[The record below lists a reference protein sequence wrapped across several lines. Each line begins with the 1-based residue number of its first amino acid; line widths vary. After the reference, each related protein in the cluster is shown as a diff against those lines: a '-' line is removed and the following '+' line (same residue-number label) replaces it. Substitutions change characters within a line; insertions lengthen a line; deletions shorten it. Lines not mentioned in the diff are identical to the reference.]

1 MNSKLKDIL
10 NKKAKTLKRK
20 RKVVLLW
27 SKVYRIIIVPLKIT
41 FRACSFILAIICAA
55 FPPALVYLLITGV
68 IYFLLEIINNPLKA
82 YNNNFKKNI
91 IPAIYKEL
99 NTSITYYPSAI
110 QVSDIK
116 KSGLFKPSYFNNKTH
131 FEGDD
136 YVVGKVNDTEFSINH
151 IKLYNEVVDY
161 LKTAGGCLFSILLF
175 PIFIIRNL
183 FADYA
188 HDDELPLLGI
198 VKKKEVIYDGFF
210 IKTTLNTTFNGRII
224 LIPKAMDK
232 ANGKEYL
239 SVFGVK
245 LVRSLDKTIDANY
258 NVYSTNNFLSDQ
270 FLIENISNTLQ
281 YIFKEEQTP
290 TLTIINNQLHLFIP
304 RQKELF
310 KTSVHNKIKDASFFD
325 TYLRDIKYINDL
337 ISKIN

>member
-10 NKKAKTLKRK
+10 NKKAKTLERK

-116 KSGLFKPSYFNNKTH
+116 KA
-131 FEGDD
+131 
-136 YVVGKVNDTEFSINH
+136 
-151 IKLYNEVVDY
+151 DY
-161 LKTAGGCLFSILLF
+161 LNHL
-175 PIFIIRNL
+175 
-183 FADYA
+183 
-188 HDDELPLLGI
+188 
-198 VKKKEVIYDGFF
+198 
-210 IKTTLNTTFNGRII
+210 I
-224 LIPKAMDK
+224 LIIKHIL
-232 ANGKEYL
+232 KETTMLLEKLMIQSFLLITL
-239 SVFGVK
+239 S
-245 LVRSLDKTIDANY
+245 
-258 NVYSTNNFLSDQ
+258 
-270 FLIENISNTLQ
+270 
-281 YIFKEEQTP
+281 
-290 TLTIINNQLHLFIP
+290 FIT
-304 RQKELF
+304 RL
-310 KTSVHNKIKDASFFD
+310 
-325 TYLRDIKYINDL
+325 
-337 ISKIN
+337 